1 MTTLPP
7 SLPPSHSQTT
17 CASLLQELQVIWDE
31 IGESDVER
39 DKMLL
44 ELEQECL
51 DIYRRKVEMTRKSK
65 ADLHHSLAQF
75 ESEIAK
81 LVTALGEHS
90 FSFSRGKGTLK
101 QQISYIRPVLE
112 ELRLKKKQRV
122 KEFTETQSQIAQ
134 ICAEIA
140 GNGQSLFPSDPLVDE
155 RDLTVKKLGELKS
168 YLQEL
173 QNEKIIRQQ
182 KVHSHISMIHELSVV
197 MSFDFLKTV
206 SDIHASLIDAANGQS
221 KSISNDTL
229 AKLTGVV
236 NSLQQEKQKRLQK
249 LQRLG
254 STLIELWDL
263 IDTPPDERKRF
274 EHVTS
279 LISSSVDEI
288 LRQGSL
294 GLDIIEQV
302 EVEVQTLNVL
312 KASKM
317 KELVFKRQTEL
328 EEIYR
333 GVHID
338 VNSDVA
344 RQILINL
351 IESVFQHAYA
361 DNVDLS
367 NLLSSMDDQIAKAKQ
382 EALSRKD
389 ILDKVDKWKHASE
402 EEKWLDDYE
411 KDENRYS
418 AGRGVHK
425 NLKRAEKARSLV
437 SKLPSLVESLTA
449 KLKAWELEKGIPFLY
464 DKASLLNML
473 EEYTLLRQAREDEKR
488 RSREQK
494 RLQEQFAA
502 EQEAIFGSRP
512 KKPLGQTNAMVGTP
526 TGRRVSTPVGKHPV
540 SSLKER
546 REAAL
551 FNAPLPS
558 LACAPLRCRCF
569 RTESD
574 DDRDVLAFPVMRFG
588 HGRTCTFDGLLRHRG
603 MKAKGYSHPIRES
616 LLDIADH
623 DVLPCVSSSW
633 GRKSC

>member
-7 SLPPSHSQTT
+7 SLSPSRSQTT
-17 CASLLQELQVIWDE
+17 CASLLQELQIIWDE
-31 IGESDVER
+31 IGESDGER

-51 DIYRRKVEMTRKSK
+51 NIYRRKVEMTRKCK
-65 ADLHHSLAQF
+65 ADLQNSLAQF

-81 LVTALGEHS
+81 IVSSLGEHS

-112 ELRLKKKQRV
+112 ELRSKTKQRV
-122 KEFTETQSQIAQ
+122 KEFTETQSQIVK

-140 GNGQSLFPSDPLVDE
+140 GNGQSMMSSDPQVDE

-168 YLQEL
+168 HLQEL
-173 QNEKIIRQQ
+173 QNEKIIRLQ
-182 KVHSHISMIHELSVV
+182 KVDSHISMIHELSVV

-206 SDIHASLIDAANGQS
+206 SGIHSSLIDPANGQS

-249 LQRLG
+249 LQCLG

-263 IDTPPDERKRF
+263 LDTPPDERKRF
-274 EHVTS
+274 EHVSS
-279 LISSSVDEI
+279 LISSSVDEV

-294 GLDIIEQV
+294 GLDIIEQI
-302 EVEVQTLNVL
+302 ELQVQSLNVL

-317 KELVFKRQTEL
+317 KELVLKRQNEL

-338 VNSDVA
+338 VNSDAA

-351 IESVFQHAYA
+351 IES

-425 NLKRAEKARSLV
+425 NLKRAEKARILV
-437 SKLPSLVESLTA
+437 SKLPSIVEHLTA

-464 DKASLLNML
+464 DKASLLDML
-473 EEYTLLRQAREDEKR
+473 EEYTVLRQAREDERR

-502 EQEAIFGSRP
+502 EQEALFGSRP
-512 KKPLGQTNAMVGTP
+512 KKPLAQTNAMVGTP
-526 TGRRVSTPVGKHPV
+526 TSRRVSTPSGKHGV
-540 SSLKER
+540 SNLKER
-546 REAAL
+546 RETGRVNNVIPVNFVAL
-551 FNAPLPS
+551 PK
-558 LACAPLRCRCF
+558 
-569 RTESD
+569 D
-574 DDRDVLAFPVMRFG
+574 DPMS
-588 HGRTCTFDGLLRHRG
+588 RG
-603 MKAKGYSHPIRES
+603 N
-616 LLDIADH
+616 
-623 DVLPCVSSSW
+623 
-633 GRKSC
+633 